1 MKNGTYIV
9 NYQLMNMPVYIPGN
23 FVNEPVDDYF
33 RDIPTHTH
41 FPASPEVFDLIGG
54 NADNDNSKYLWNQI
68 LLEQSDDFIHV
79 LSLKGIFLYCSPSS
93 QKLLEY
99 DSSELVGRSLSYIC
113 HPSDVVPVMRELK
126 ESSSGVDAVNLV
138 YRIKRKNTG
147 FMWIECQGKLR
158 HLEHGKGRK
167 CVILSGRERPVYR
180 LIWKEVM
187 NAALTTG
194 ADGTSRLLSD
204 TEFWSKVSCDG
215 LYLYTTSTCTN
226 VLSFA
231 QEEIVGM
238 SLYQLVRSDRTT
250 DVTRALRQ
258 AKEGKTVNMRHAM
271 QNKKGQHVEVTS
283 TFYPGDVVHGV
294 GKPSFFIIQ
303 TREYGENIGGGNS
316 SNSSRDESGG
326 SSGSES
332 GGTTPPPGR
341 FGLLTAEYSGEE
353 NIFEELDTIRSTS
366 WQYELHQMRLTN
378 KKLREELEALTN
390 SKRKKKRRSQSS
402 GTKICAHCQRK
413 DSPEWRKGPNGPKEL
428 CNACGLRE

>member
-1 MKNGTYIV
+1 
-9 NYQLMNMPVYIPGN
+9 MNMPAYIPGGLTK
-23 FVNEPVDDYF
+23 EAVDDYF
-33 RDIPTHTH
+33 RDIPTATP
-41 FPASPEVFDLIGG
+41 FPASPEIFDLIGA
-54 NADNDNSKYLWNQI
+54 NTDNDISKRSWNRM
-68 LLEQSDDFIHV
+68 LLDQSDDFIHV
-79 LSLKGIFLYCSPSS
+79 LSLRGIFLYCSPSS

-99 DSSELVGRSLSYIC
+99 DSDELVGRSLSNIC
-113 HPSDVVPVMRELK
+113 HPSDIVPVMRELK
-126 ESSSGVDAVNLV
+126 ESSSGMDTVNLV

-147 FMWIECQGKLR
+147 FIWIECQGKL
-158 HLEHGKGRK
+158 HLEQGKGRK
-167 CVILSGRERPVYR
+167 CVVLSGRERPVYR

-187 NAALTTG
+187 NAALSM
-194 ADGTSRLLSD
+194 GTYGSTNRLLSD

-226 VLSFA
+226 VLGFA

-250 DVTRALRQ
+250 DVTRALSQ
-258 AKEGKTVNMRHAM
+258 AKDGKTVNMRHHM

-283 TFYPGDVVHGV
+283 TFYPGDVVHGI
-294 GKPSFFIIQ
+294 GKPSFIIIQ
-303 TREYGENIGGGNS
+303 TREYSENIGAS
-316 SNSSRDESGG
+316 DSLREESVSARLASPSDG

-332 GGTTPPPGR
+332 GSSTTPPPGR
-341 FGLLTAEYSGEE
+341 FGHLTTEHSGEE
-353 NIFEELDTIRSTS
+353 NMFEELETIRGTS

-378 KKLREELEALTN
+378 KKLREELEALMS
-390 SKRKKKRRSQSS
+390 SKRKKKKRSQSS